1 MSAVSSASV
10 AALAFCSI
18 VMFEMSVASTLFQFL
33 VALCPS
39 EQKAIP
45 FVRDLKLVLESA
57 GEGCFL

>member
-1 MSAVSSASV
+1 MSAVSSVSV

-39 EQKAIP
+39 EKKA
-45 FVRDLKLVLESA
+45 FVRGFKA
-57 GEGCFL
+57 CFGKRR